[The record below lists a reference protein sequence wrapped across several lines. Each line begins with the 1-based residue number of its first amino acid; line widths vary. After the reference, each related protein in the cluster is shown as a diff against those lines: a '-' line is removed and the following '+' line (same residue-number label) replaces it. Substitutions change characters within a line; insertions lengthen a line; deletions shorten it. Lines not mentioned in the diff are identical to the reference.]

1 MALTRACLDAL
12 LRMSVYGPAR
22 RSKGTTW
29 NIGDHCYQDSTID
42 ALVQIGFARYGDASA
57 WRGGVQ
63 IPATAEIATVS

>member
-12 LRMSVYGPAR
+12 LRMSIYGPAR

-29 NIGDHCYQDSTID
+29 SVGNHRYRDSTID
-42 ALVQIGFARYGDASA
+42 VLVQINLARYGDDSV